1 MLGLRVRTTVA
12 LLITAQLGHAQ
23 VLTPEE
29 ILEHANCVFFG
40 PRHDAIVSVGVVG
53 RGGRPQRSPVDALTS
68 EVVARLKPVTLSLGT
83 LSIPGGSRTNTKLQL
98 DQLGLIDRHTFQA
111 MSDAGVSPA
120 DLSTDGEF
128 CRRVT
133 LDLTGRIPTPDRLLQ
148 FLADAA
154 SDKRAKYVDELL
166 AKPEF
171 IDKWTQYFGDHF
183 KNNSENSQIRR
194 FPSGVTAFNT
204 FIRSALEANKPYDQW
219 VREMITATGPNSYE
233 KGEINFLIGGVVS
246 GTAPVQDIYDQQS
259 ANIASTFLGVAHM
272 DCVLCHN
279 GRGHLDEL
287 SLWGKSALRQ
297 QAWQQASYL
306 SRTNSDRNPIVA
318 GQANPYYWTIAENTG
333 RSVRDYQLNTTTG
346 NRPARAPGP
355 SQAVGVTPR
364 YLFTDTAPNP
374 GENYRVAL
382 ARQLTNDPQ
391 FGRASVNY
399 LWAYFFGRG
408 IVDPPNQFDPAR
420 LDPDHPP
427 PSPWLLQPSHPRLLN
442 ELAAEFVTNKHDL
455 KWLMRTIV
463 NSQTYQLSSRYSG
476 TWNPDWEKLFARHN
490 VRRLWG
496 EEVHD
501 ALALAT
507 NILPTY
513 DITGFGTF
521 SLAMKFPEP
530 INTPGRRYQN
540 VTNLLDS
547 FLRGDRDTEDRRP
560 DGSVSQA
567 LAMMNDP
574 YVMTRVQSNG
584 AATSLLAKSLP
595 LANDQLVTNLF
606 LAVLSR
612 YPTDA
617 EKATALANLANSST
631 RSAEAENLLWSLFN
645 KVDFLFNY

>member
-1 MLGLRVRTTVA
+1 MLGLRSRTTVA
-12 LLITAQLGHAQ
+12 LLMAAQLGRAQ
-23 VLTPEE
+23 ALTPEE
-29 ILEHANCVFFG
+29 ILEHANCLFFG
-40 PRHDAIVSVGVVG
+40 PRHDAIANVGVVG
-53 RGGRPQRSPVDALTS
+53 RGGRPNRSPLDALTS
-68 EVVARLKPVTLSLGT
+68 EVAARLEPPRTVGT

-111 MSDAGVSPA
+111 MNDAGVSPA
-120 DLSTDGEF
+120 ELSSDAEF

-133 LDLTGRIPTPDRLLQ
+133 LDLTGRIPTSDRLLQ
-148 FLADAA
+148 FLADPA
-154 SDKRAKYVDELL
+154 SDKRSKYVDELL
-166 AKPEF
+166 ARPEF
-171 IDKWTQYFGDHF
+171 LDKWTQYFGDHF
-183 KNNSENSQIRR
+183 KNNSENSQIKR
-194 FPSGVTAFNT
+194 FPNGVAAFNT
-204 FIRSALEANKPYDQW
+204 FIRSSLESNKPYDQW
-219 VREMITATGPNSYE
+219 VREMITATGPSSYD
-233 KGEINFLIGGVVS
+233 KGELNFLIGGVVA
-246 GTAPVQDIYDQQS
+246 GTAPVQDIYDQQT
-259 ANIASTFLGVAHM
+259 ANIAKTFLGIAHM

-279 GRGHLDEL
+279 GRGHLDQL
-287 SLWGKSALRQ
+287 SLWGKSTLRS
-297 QAWQQASYL
+297 QAWQQSSYV
-306 SRTNSDRNPIVA
+306 SRTNPGRNPVVA
-318 GQANPYYWTIAENTG
+318 GQTNPYYWTISENTG
-333 RSVRDYQLNTTTG
+333 RSIRDYQLNTTTG
-346 NRPARAPGP
+346 NRPARAPG
-355 SQAVGVTPR
+355 SGQTVGVTPR
-364 YLFTDTAPNP
+364 YLFTDTPPNP

-382 ARQLTNDPQ
+382 AGQLTNDPQ

-408 IVDPPNQFDPAR
+408 IVDPPDQFDPAR
-420 LDPDHPP
+420 LDADNP
-427 PSPWLLQPSHPRLLN
+427 PSSPWVLQPSHPRLLN
-442 ELAAEFVTNKHDL
+442 ELAAEFVKNKHDL

-501 ALALAT
+501 ALALTT

-513 DITGFGTF
+513 DIPGFGTF

-530 INTPGRRYQN
+530 LHTPGRRYQN
-540 VTNLLDS
+540 VVNLLDS
-547 FLRGDRDTEDRRP
+547 FLRGDRDTEERRP
-560 DGSVSQA
+560 DGSIAQA

-574 YVMTRVQSNG
+574 YVMSRVQSNG
-584 AATSLLAKSLP
+584 AAGSLLVKSLP

-617 EKATALANLANSST
+617 EKATALANLGNSST